1 MEDKFQ
7 NFCDEVCSALKHATP
22 EERKAVAQELRDH
35 MDDHAAALLEIG
47 YDEAEARDRA
57 VRAMGD
63 AGEIGKE
70 LNRQYPLLWLILSRV
85 PVFLIILLLIQLLML
100 PMGLYHLW
108 HNVRSR
114 TAPLQ
119 SNFSSAG
126 DTVTPVDYR
135 FDAPGNDV
143 LYIYALDILDGDDE
157 SKRNGISSDYFVRI
171 SYCNY
176 DRNPF
181 GNASQLFLQRL
192 RVSNASG
199 EDESHGG
206 GGGNG
211 GAYHN
216 TAYIPVS
223 KGEEWLY
230 LDYSGFGFELHEA
243 LPLHW
248 EGIE

>member
-1 MEDKFQ
+1 M
-7 NFCDEVCSALKHATP
+7 
-22 EERKAVAQELRDH
+22 
-35 MDDHAAALLEIG
+35 
-47 YDEAEARDRA
+47 
-57 VRAMGD
+57 
-63 AGEIGKE
+63 
-70 LNRQYPLLWLILSRV
+70 
-85 PVFLIILLLIQLLML
+85 
-100 PMGLYHLW
+100 
-108 HNVRSR
+108 
-114 TAPLQ
+114 
-119 SNFSSAG
+119 
-126 DTVTPVDYR
+126 DYR

-143 LYIYALDILDGDDE
+143 LYIYALDILDEDSE
-157 SKRNGISSDYFVRI
+157 SERNGIPSDYFVRI

-206 GGGNG
+206 GSGNS

-216 TAYIPVS
+216 TTYIPVS
-223 KGEEWLY
+223 EGEECLY